1 MKSELLGTNTS
12 AEVMG
17 LTVNGLWLFAQGE
30 EHFLPFEQYPWF
42 RNAPVTAVF
51 NVECEGPDG
60 LHWPELD
67 VDLSVDSIRH
77 PEKYPLRSRAGL

>member
-42 RNAPVTAVF
+42 RKAPVAAVF

-77 PEKYPLRSRAGL
+77 PEKYPLRSRVGL